1 MNICSDDHE
10 EIVHEGRNC
19 PMCGVIKEIN
29 DLEEQI
35 AKEETTNDELR
46 ATIKELEAEI
56 ASHSSAS

>member
-19 PMCGVIKEIN
+19 PMCGVIEEIN

>member
-19 PMCGVIKEIN
+19 PMCGAIEEIN